1 MTPYEARFE
10 VVHDCP
16 YSALTARHPKASIVI
31 WCNSRTHIVEVASD
45 SEETLDNVEAEC
57 KRLGHE
63 HLGEE
68 KGGNVRLF
76 MRPCDCVVGES
87 IHYLID
93 DAGCYFLPPAVFAGG
108 KEHYHI
114 LAESKE
120 DINEL
125 VRLIEKDK
133 GKVELVSMQPLC
145 LRGMTGEQMVSAT
158 SLLAGMSERQVKALT
173 DALREGY
180 FDEPAKVDIDHL
192 AKNLGVSR
200 STFAEHL
207 RKGEAK
213 VMRNLYPVIKMA
225 DETGRR
231 GKGDYC

>member
-10 VVHDCP
+10 VVHECP
-16 YSALTARHPKASIVI
+16 YSALTTKYPDATIVI
-31 WCNSRTHIVEVASD
+31 WCNSRTHIVEAESED
-45 SEETLDNVEAEC
+45 EETLDKVQAEC

-63 HLGEE
+63 HLAEE
-68 KGGNVRLF
+68 QGGKVRLF
-76 MRPCDCVVGES
+76 TKPCDCVVGES

-93 DAGCYFLPPAVFAGG
+93 DAGCYFLPPAVFARG
-108 KEHYHI
+108 KESYHI

-125 VRLIEKDK
+125 VRLIEKEK
-133 GKVELVSMQPLC
+133 GKVEIISIQPLC
-145 LRGMTGEQMVSAT
+145 LRGMTGDTMVSAT
-158 SLLAGMSERQVKALT
+158 SLLAGMSERQVRALA
-173 DALREGY
+173 DALRHGY

-192 AKNLGVSR
+192 ARDLGVSR

-207 RKGEAK
+207 RKAESKA
-213 VMRNLYPVIKMA
+213 MHNLFPIVKMA

>member
-16 YSALTARHPKASIVI
+16 YSALTARYPEASIVM

-45 SEETLDNVEAEC
+45 SKETLDKVQAEC
-57 KRLGHE
+57 GRLGHE

-68 KGGNVRLF
+68 QGENVRLF
-76 MRPCDCVVGES
+76 MKPCDCVVGES

-108 KEHYHI
+108 KEHYHV

-125 VRLIEKDK
+125 VRLIEKDR
-133 GKVELVSMQPLC
+133 GEVEFVSMQPLC
-145 LRGMTGEQMVSAT
+145 LRGMTGETMVSSA
-158 SLLAGMSERQVKALT
+158 SLLAGMSERQVRALA
-173 DALREGY
+173 DALRHGY

-192 AKNLGVSR
+192 AKDLGVSR

-213 VMRNLYPVIKMA
+213 AMRNLYPLIKMA